1 MVSRNAEGFV
11 TAEAAVVLPTL
22 IVVMALLV
30 GVVVAVGDQL
40 RCVDAA
46 RSGARMAARG
56 EPEARVRDAASQV
69 APAGAE
75 VAVVTAGGEV
85 DVTVRLAVR
94 PTHWLPALHLSA
106 HAVLPVEQP

>member
-1 MVSRNAEGFV
+1 VSKHTDGFV

-22 IVVMALLV
+22 MVVTGLLV
-30 GVVVAVGDQL
+30 SVVVTVGDQL

-46 RSGARMAARG
+46 RSGARLAARG
-56 EPEARVRDAASQV
+56 ESDARVRSAAAQV
-69 APAGAE
+69 APAGAQ
-75 VAVVTAGGEV
+75 VAVVKAGGEV

-106 HAVLPVEQP
+106 HAVLPVEPP

>member
-1 MVSRNAEGFV
+1 MARDEGFV
-11 TAEAAVVLPTL
+11 TAEAAIVLPTL
-22 IVVMALLV
+22 MVVLGLLV
-30 GVVVAVGDQL
+30 GVVVTVGDQL

-46 RSGARMAARG
+46 RSGARLAARG
-56 EPEARVRDAASQV
+56 ESDARVRSVARQV
-69 APAGAE
+69 APPGAE
-75 VAVVTAGGEV
+75 VEVVTAGGEV

>member
-1 MVSRNAEGFV
+1 MRQDEGFV

-22 IVVMALLV
+22 MVVLGLLV

-46 RSGARMAARG
+46 RSAARLAARG
-56 EPEARVRDAASQV
+56 EPDARVRSAATQV
-69 APAGAE
+69 LPGAQ